1 MAEEAKKLSPRKFLV
16 VALLMAT
23 FLLLLLGA
31 DATAARKHP
40 MLSGQSLPPTSRV
53 QADKALTS
61 RLAETDQSL
70 LGRSDS
76 APLQVVVKLD
86 YDSVATY
93 AGGISGL
100 AATSPSVTGK
110 SLSDATA
117 AKQRY
122 EAYIVGREKSF
133 KAELG
138 NRVPAAHLGT
148 SLRIVYGGVAARVP
162 ANSIAGILKIPGVVA
177 VQKDELNHP
186 LTDSSPQFLGAP
198 SVYSRLGTTA
208 NAGQGVIY
216 GNLDTGVWPEHPSFA
231 DLGNLP
237 APPGPARVCNFGDNP
252 LTPANDPFVCQHK
265 LIGGQPFLQTYLSN
279 PARAAAEPFHTA
291 RDSNGHG
298 THTASTAGGNI
309 DTNVS
314 VLGSPLPDIHGL
326 APGAWVMEYKV
337 CGIQGCFDSDSA
349 AAVGQAIVDGVK
361 VINFSISGGTD
372 PFSDPVE
379 LAFLDAYAANVF
391 VSASAGNDGPGAGTV
406 NHLSPWVAT
415 VAASTQTREFASTLT
430 VHAGNGDTFTMDG
443 ASITPGA
450 GPAPIV
456 LSSEAPYSN
465 TLCTAPAPPGTFTG
479 KIVACQRGG
488 NNRVDKG
495 FNVLQGGA
503 VGMVLYNPTL
513 ADVETDTHWLPAVHL
528 ADGTTFVA
536 FMNSHAGE
544 TASFPAGHSRN
555 GQGDVMA
562 AFSSRGPGGNF
573 IKPDVTAPG
582 VQILAGDS
590 PCGVGSAACAE
601 TVTEGPPG
609 EFFQAIAGTSMS
621 SPHDAGAAILL
632 KAMNPG
638 WTPGQIKS
646 ALMTTG
652 VKSVVKEDGVTQAD
666 PFDFGAGR
674 IQLSSS
680 WMPGLTFD
688 ETAAHMASLANDP
701 INAVHLNIPSIN
713 APVMPGRLSTVRT
726 ARNVSGLKMK
736 YKAETTAPAGA
747 TITVLPKSFNLDP
760 GQSIDLT
767 ITIESSAPQ
776 AQYFGEVR
784 LVPSANQFPTLHLPV
799 AFRTGQAQVSLA
811 SSCSPTSIPLNGIS
825 SCQITATNNS
835 FNTTT
840 VNLRTTLNNKLRVQS
855 ASGATIVDNRTVE
868 KLNVSLAGAQPGV
881 PSVDPGE
888 LFGYLPLDAFGIT
901 PIAIG
906 DEDIINLSVP
916 SYVYNGVT
924 YSTLGVDSNGYLL
937 AGGGTA
943 EDNNC
948 CNLPTGPDPAPP
960 NNMVAPFWTDLDGT
974 GAPGIFA
981 ATLTDGVDTWIV
993 IEYRVNV
1000 FGTTSSR
1007 VFQAWIGVDG
1017 VQDITYAYDP
1027 ANLPADPNGQDF
1039 LVGAENQLGQGDVT
1053 ATLPTQDLRVTSTAP
1068 TPGASVSYTVNVR
1081 GLDAGTG
1088 TVTTEMEGPDLPGV
1102 TIVRSEIAIGSS
1114 GQVTR

>member
-1 MAEEAKKLSPRKFLV
+1 MPRLPRSTNRTFVLLIA
-16 VALLMAT
+16 AL
-23 FLLLLLGA
+23 LLLLLGV
-31 DATAARKHP
+31 DASAAPRHP
-40 MLSGQSLPPTSRV
+40 TLSGQSLAVTSRL
-53 QADKALTS
+53 QADKAPTS
-61 RLAETDQSL
+61 RLAETDRSL
-70 LGRSDS
+70 LGRSGS
-76 APLQVVVKLD
+76 APLQVVIKLD

-93 AGGISGL
+93 TGGIRGL

-110 SLSDATA
+110 SLSHFTT

-122 EAYIVGREKSF
+122 VAYIVGKEKAF

-138 NRVPAAHLGT
+138 QRVPGALLGT
-148 SLRIVYGGVAARVP
+148 SLRTVYGGVVGQVP
-162 ANSIAGILKIPGVVA
+162 ANRIADVLKIPGVVA
-177 VQKDELNHP
+177 VQRDRLNHL
-186 LTDSSPQFLGAP
+186 LTDSSPEFLGAP
-198 SVYSRLGTTA
+198 TVYSQLGTTA

-309 DTNVS
+309 DPNVS
-314 VLGSPLPDIHGL
+314 ILGGLLPAIHGL

-349 AAVGQAIVDGVK
+349 AAVGQAILDGVD
-361 VINFSISGGTD
+361 VINFSISGGTQ

-379 LAFLDAYAANVF
+379 LAFLDAYAAGIF
-391 VSASAGNDGPGAGTV
+391 VSTSAGNEGPGSGTV
-406 NHLSPWVAT
+406 NHLSPWVAS
-415 VAASTQTREFASTLT
+415 VAASTQTREFATTLT
-430 VHAGNGDTFTMDG
+430 VRAGNGDTFTMDG

-465 TLCTAPAPPGTFTG
+465 ALCTAPAPAGTFTG

-503 VGMVLYNPTL
+503 VAMVLYNATL

-536 FMNSHAGE
+536 FMNGHSGE
-544 TASFPAGHSRN
+544 VASFPGGHARN

-573 IKPDVTAPG
+573 IKPDVTGPG

-590 PCGVGSAACAE
+590 PCGVGSLACAE
-601 TVTEGPPG
+601 TITEGPPG

-621 SPHDAGAAILL
+621 SPHNAGAAILL
-632 KAMNPG
+632 KAMNPS

-646 ALMTTG
+646 ALMTTA
-652 VKSVVKEDGVTQAD
+652 VESVVKEDGVTPAD

-674 IQLSSS
+674 IQLHSS

-688 ETAAHMASLANDP
+688 ETAARMAALANDP
-701 INAVHLNIPSIN
+701 VHAVNLNIPSIN
-713 APVMPGRLSTVRT
+713 APVMPGRLSTTRT
-726 ARNVSGLKMK
+726 ATNVSGLKMK
-736 YKAETTAPAGA
+736 YTAQTTAPAGA
-747 TITVLPKSFNLDP
+747 SITVQPKSFNLDP

-767 ITIESSAPQ
+767 ITITSSAPQ
-776 AQYFGEVR
+776 AQYFAEVR
-784 LVPSANQFPTLHLPV
+784 LVPQRNQFPTLHLPV

-811 SSCSPTSIPLNGIS
+811 SSCSPATIPVNGIS
-825 SCQITATNNS
+825 SCQISATNHS
-835 FNTTT
+835 FDTTT
-840 VNLRTTLNNKLRVQS
+840 VDLRTTLNNRLKVES
-855 ASGATIVDNRTVE
+855 VSGATIVDSRTVV
-868 KLNVSLAGAQPGV
+868 KPNVSLAGAQPGV

-888 LFGYLPLDAFGIT
+888 LFGYIPLDAFGIT
-901 PIAIG
+901 PIPIG
-906 DEDIINLSVP
+906 DEDILNFSVP
-916 SYVYNGVT
+916 SFVYNGVT
-924 YSTLGVDSNGYLL
+924 YDTVGVDSNGYVL
-937 AGGGTA
+937 AGGGTS

-948 CNLPTGPDPAPP
+948 CNLPPGPDPARP
-960 NNMVAPFWTDLDGT
+960 NNMLAPFWTDLDGT

-981 ATLTDGVDTWIV
+981 ATLTDGIDTWLV

-1007 VFQAWIGVDG
+1007 VFQVWIGVNG
-1017 VQDITYAYDP
+1017 TQDITYAYP
-1027 ANLPADPNGQDF
+1027 GPLGDPNGQDF
-1039 LVGAENQLGQGDVT
+1039 LVGAENELGQGDMT
-1053 ATLPTQDLRVTSTAP
+1053 ATLPTQDLRVTSSAP
-1068 TPGASVSYTVNVR
+1068 TPGGSAGYTVNVR
-1081 GLDAGTG
+1081 GLQVGTG
-1088 TVTTEMEGPDLPGV
+1088 TVTTEMTGPALPGV
-1102 TIVRSEIAIGSS
+1102 TIVTSEIAIG
-1114 GQVTR
+1114 